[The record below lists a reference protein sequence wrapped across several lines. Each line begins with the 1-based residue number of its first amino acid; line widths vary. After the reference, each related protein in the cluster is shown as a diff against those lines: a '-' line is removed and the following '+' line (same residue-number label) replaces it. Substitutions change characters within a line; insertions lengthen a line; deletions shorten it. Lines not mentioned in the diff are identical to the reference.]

1 MLRQDVHDRRVDLQR
16 HARFDA
22 VIDNGGDH
30 GALIVIGR
38 FLLDHGCDRDDLL
51 HGHAALVRLF
61 EHLGRDAVV
70 EVLQELVDSA
80 RCLHAL
86 IELIR
91 VREQEALEALGVAL
105 HALVD
110 ERVVVGIIGRR
121 VHEVV
126 IRTDVFILELVEDLL
141 HRIALGD
148 GDLGRDHG
156 AGADLHLLD
165 EGTVIVVRAQFVRAG
180 VDLRFRVRDA
190 AVELKEALVLDDA
203 GILELLRHVAHAHL
217 MAGALLGI
225 AVSVRVRNGDVLEL
239 GLVER
244 DRRRDRL
251 LIEREHVRRRHPAD
265 TGKNDADADNEGKI
279 DQAAEAAAAAGTAR
293 RFRLGR
299 AYRALDVLCLHLRL
313 RCRARDRPRPHG
325 VRLLALRA
333 RTDRPL
339 RLFGVQLPRLLQ
351 AGLVM
356 QLRRTGTDGT
366 LLPVRLHGTRTC
378 RCALLG
384 IRTHRTRLS
393 WTHGALSFRLH
404 RTRLSRARGE
414 LSFRLRR
421 TRLRRTRGALSFRLH
436 RTRLLNWARGALPFR
451 LRRTAAGRL
460 CSCRTLRTGRIP
472 LIAEQLIKVL
482 KMIRHGSVSL
492 STWNS
497 SLPPAWRRNPPA
509 PRGIR

>member
-1 MLRQDVHDRRVDLQR
+1 MLRQDIHDRRVDLQR

-22 VIDNGGDH
+22 VIDDGGDH
-30 GALIVIGR
+30 GALIVVGR

-61 EHLGRDAVV
+61 EHLGRKTVV
-70 EVLQELVDSA
+70 EVLQELIDGA

-91 VREQEALEALGVAL
+91 IREQEALEALGVAL
-105 HALVD
+105 HALVN
-110 ERVVVGIIGRR
+110 ERVVVGIIGCR

-126 IRTDVFILELVEDLL
+126 IRADVFILELVEDLL
-141 HRIALGD
+141 HRIALWD

-156 AGADLHLLD
+156 AGADLHLFD
-165 EGTVIVVRAQFVRAG
+165 EGTVIIVRAQLVRAG

-203 GILELLRHVAHAHL
+203 GILELLRHIAYAHL
-217 MAGALLGI
+217 MAGALLGVALGI
-225 AVSVRVRNGDVLEL
+225 RIRNGDVLEL
-239 GLVER
+239 GLIER

-265 TGKNDADADNEGKI
+265 TGENDADADDKGKI
-279 DQAAEAAAAAGTAR
+279 DQAAKTAAASGAAR
-293 RFRLGR
+293 HFRLSR
-299 AYRALDVLCLHLRL
+299 AYRALDGLCLHLRL

-339 RLFGVQLPRLLQ
+339 RLFGVQIPRLLR
-351 AGLVM
+351 AGLGM
-356 QLRRTGTDGT
+356 RLRGTGADRT
-366 LLPVRLHGTRTC
+366 LLPLRLHSVRTC
-378 RCALLG
+378 CRVPLS
-384 IRTHRTRLS
+384 IRTRRMSRPLS
-393 WTHGALSFRLH
+393 LRLH
-404 RTRLSRARGE
+404 RTRGTLP
-414 LSFRLRR
+414 LRLGR
-421 TRLRRTRGALSFRLH
+421 TRLGRTRLGRACGTLSLRLH
-436 RTRLLNWARGALPFR
+436 RSRLGRA
-451 LRRTAAGRL
+451 AAGRL
-460 CSCRTLRTGRIP
+460 CSCRTLLGRALRTGRIP
-472 LIAEQLIKVL
+472 LVAEQLIKVL
-482 KMIRHGSVSL
+482 KVIRHGSVSL

-497 SLPPAWRRNPPA
+497 SLPPTRRRNPHA